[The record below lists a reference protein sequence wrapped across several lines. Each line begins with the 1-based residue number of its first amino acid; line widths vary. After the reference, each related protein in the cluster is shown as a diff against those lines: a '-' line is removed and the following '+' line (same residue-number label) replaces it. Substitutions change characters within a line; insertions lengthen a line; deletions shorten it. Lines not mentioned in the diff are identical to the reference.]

1 MIITSS
7 FEEKFQLRCSTAYC
21 LPMAHG
27 IDIGTFGLWTS
38 LLDAHPTGRVR
49 EVVAELDEMGW
60 GCLWRPESA
69 GRDPLVTATLWLDA
83 CSRMAVATGI
93 AQTYARHPLT
103 TMAASRTLDEAFPGR
118 FLLGLGVSHAP
129 MVEGVRGLDYSR
141 PLSAMSAYL
150 DAMDAAPF
158 TALVN
163 DAERGG
169 RPPRILA
176 ALGPKM
182 LALSAEKADGAHPY
196 FTTPEHTALAREVL
210 GPDKFLAPEHMVVLE
225 TDPDRAR
232 GIGRANMARYLQLP
246 NYTNNLIRLGFSEAD
261 IADVSDRL
269 VDAIVLWGD
278 VEQIVPRIREHL
290 DAGADHVCIQALVDD
305 PNDLPL
311 QDWRHLADALLS

>member
-1 MIITSS
+1 
-7 FEEKFQLRCSTAYC
+7 
-21 LPMAHG
+21 MAHG

-38 LLDAHPTGRVR
+38 LLDQHPTGRVR
-49 EVVAELDEMGW
+49 EVVAELDNMGW
-60 GCLWRPESA
+60 GCLWRPEST
-69 GRDPLVTATLWLDA
+69 GRDPLITATLWLDA
-83 CSRMAVATGI
+83 CQRMAVATGI

-103 TMAASRTLDEAFPGR
+103 TMAASRTLEEAFPGR

-141 PLSAMSAYL
+141 PLSDMSAYL

-158 TALVN
+158 TGLTVQTGR
-163 DAERGG
+163 E

-196 FTTPEHTALAREVL
+196 FTTPEHTAQARDIL

-225 TDPDRAR
+225 TDPERAR
-232 GIGRANMARYLQLP
+232 KIARANMARYLQLP
-246 NYTNNLIRLGFSEAD
+246 NYTNNLMRLGFTEND
-261 IADVSDRL
+261 ITDVSDRL

-278 VEQIVPRIREHL
+278 VEQIVPRLREHV
-290 DAGADHVCIQALVDD
+290 DAGADHVCIQALVED
-305 PNDLPL
+305 PNELPTD
-311 QDWRHLADALLS
+311 DWRRLADALIA

>member
-1 MIITSS
+1 
-7 FEEKFQLRCSTAYC
+7 
-21 LPMAHG
+21 MAHG
-27 IDIGTFGLWTS
+27 IDIGTFGLWTP
-38 LLDAHPTGRVR
+38 LLDLQPTTRVR
-49 EVVAELDEMGW
+49 EVVGELDEMGW
-60 GCLWRPESA
+60 GCLWRPEST
-69 GRDPLVTATLWLDA
+69 GRDPLISATLWLDA
-83 CSRMAVATGI
+83 CPRMAVATGI

-103 TMAASRTLDEAFPGR
+103 TMAASRTLEEAFPGR

-129 MVEGVRGLDYSR
+129 MVEGVRGLDYSK
-141 PLSAMSAYL
+141 PLSDMSAYL

-158 TALVN
+158 TGLAA
-163 DAERGG
+163 DPEHSG

-196 FTTPEHTALAREVL
+196 FTTPEHTAQARDII
-210 GPDKFLAPEHMVVLE
+210 GPDKFLAPEHMVVLD
-225 TDPDRAR
+225 TDAERAR
-232 GIGRANMARYLQLP
+232 KIARANMARYLQLP
-246 NYTNNLIRLGFSEAD
+246 NYTKNLIRLGFTEAD

-305 PNDLPL
+305 PNTLPMD
-311 QDWRHLADALLS
+311 DWRRLAEALLS

>member
-1 MIITSS
+1 MT
-7 FEEKFQLRCSTAYC
+7 
-21 LPMAHG
+21 HG
-27 IDIGTFGLWTS
+27 IAIGTFGIWTS
-38 LLDAHPTGRVR
+38 LLDLHPTTRVR

-60 GCLWRPESA
+60 GCLWRPEST
-69 GRDPLVTATLWLDA
+69 GRDPLVTATVWLEA
-83 CSRMAVATGI
+83 CDRMAVATGI

-129 MVEGVRGLDYSR
+129 MVEGVRGLDYSK
-141 PLSAMSAYL
+141 PLSDMSAYL

-158 TALVN
+158 NGVAR
-163 DAERGG
+163 DG

-196 FTTPEHTALAREVL
+196 FTTPDHTAVARDAI
-210 GPDKFLAPEHMVVLE
+210 GPDKFLAPEHMVVLD

-232 GIGRANMARYLQLP
+232 QTARANMARYLQLP
-246 NYTNNLIRLGFSEAD
+246 NYTNNLIRLGFTEAD
-261 IADVSDRL
+261 IAQVSDRL

-278 VEQIVPRIREHL
+278 VDQIVPRIREHL

-305 PNDLPL
+305 PSDLPVD
-311 QDWRHLADALLS
+311 DWRRLAEALL

>member
-1 MIITSS
+1 
-7 FEEKFQLRCSTAYC
+7 
-21 LPMAHG
+21 MAHG

-38 LLDAHPTGRVR
+38 LLDSHPTGRVR

-60 GCLWRPESA
+60 GCLWRPEST
-69 GRDPLVTATLWLDA
+69 GRDPLITAALWLDA
-83 CSRMAVATGI
+83 CPRMAVATGI

-103 TMAASRTLDEAFPGR
+103 MMAASRTLDEAFPGR

-129 MVEGVRGLDYSR
+129 MVEGVRGLDYST
-141 PLSAMSAYL
+141 PLADMSAYL

-158 TALVN
+158 TGLVSGLGN
-163 DAERGG
+163 EG

-196 FTTPEHTALAREVL
+196 FTTPEHTAQARDIL
-210 GPDKFLAPEHMVVLE
+210 GPDKFLAPEHMVVLD

-232 GIGRANMARYLQLP
+232 KTARANMARYLQLP
-246 NYTNNLIRLGFSEAD
+246 NYTRNLLRLGFTEAD
-261 IADVSDRL
+261 ITTVSDRL

-278 VEQIVPRIREHL
+278 VDQVVPRIHEHL

-305 PNDLPL
+305 PNDLPTK
-311 QDWRHLADALLS
+311 DWRRLADALLTRAPQS